1 MIKRFFLSLVLVLSA
16 ISAVSTLNSQPV
28 YAESNCREFLGLKSW
43 DCGLVIEAVD
53 TQGELKSGVWT
64 IAANILVDITVV
76 AAYLVIGYTIY
87 GGYQYIM
94 SAGDPNKVATGKKT
108 LAHAFIGLA
117 IVMLSNVI
125 LNSIRIALGVNFSKN
140 CVTTDQCVS
149 DPAQMVTSAIQWVI
163 GVSGFVS
170 AIFVV
175 YGAIAYMTSAG
186 DPNKLQKAKQMIT
199 YALIGLAIVALSE
212 VIVAFVTNI
221 ILEAK

>member
-1 MIKRFFLSLVLVLSA
+1 MIKRFFLALALVLTA
-16 ISAVSTLNSQPV
+16 ISAVSIMTSQPT
-28 YAESNCREFLGLKSW
+28 YAEVERRELLGLRSW
-43 DCGLVIEAVD
+43 DYGIDIQAID
-53 TQGELKSGVWT
+53 TQGELKSTVWA
-64 IAANILVDITVV
+64 IASNILIDITVV

-108 LAHAFIGLA
+108 LSNAFLGLA
-117 IVMLSNVI
+117 IVMLANII
-125 LNSIRIALGVNFSKN
+125 LNSIRIALGVSFAEN
-140 CVTTDQCVS
+140 CATTNCVS
-149 DPAQMVTSAIQWVI
+149 DPGEMITNAIQWVI

-175 YGAIAYMTSAG
+175 YGGITYMTSAG

-212 VIVAFVTNI
+212 IIVVFVTNI
-221 ILEAK
+221 ILNAS